1 MKVFFPRDTLGS
13 CYFLRTE
20 ITLQGATYQITFTD
34 TDQLPPP
41 FRVDNL
47 SEVKQRWAKL
57 SRSKGS
63 DQFQTCSLTLGSGCI
78 PGG

>member
-1 MKVFFPRDTLGS
+1 MLFFTRDTMGS

-20 ITLQGATYQITFTD
+20 VTLQGATYLITFTD

-47 SEVKQRWAKL
+47 SEVKHSWIKL
-57 SRSKGS
+57 SRSTGS
-63 DQFQTCSLTLGSGCI
+63 DQFQLPFAWQQC
-78 PGG
+78 